1 MGDQRLDDILDGPRG
16 RRLCLS
22 LVTSA
27 EPSLW
32 TLTIHATRS
41 PNDTSLRTELAR
53 GIAGFNAMNALTDAA
68 LLQALADSTDRAR
81 YWQEPDEEDQLLE
94 DPQLREALE
103 PVALHAATHAST
115 QWWRSGIALESQ
127 NHVQWTGESTY
138 DPPELTGASGRL
150 ERWKA
155 DIVEGERRA
164 ARRPKPVAAN
174 ISGVWWSTPAIA
186 GLVTTTR
193 SLPGLG
199 AVKLMATED
208 RFGWTTADVWPMKPA
223 ADCRVYEISGPD
235 AWVELVARYPME
247 VTFSRRHDWWRAS
260 GHDGTWIQ
268 PDWSAIASDF
278 DAVHLTAFG
287 YLSTAGRGLPVGDA
301 RTMLAGWDADE
312 TYWLNDVLEPTGEP
326 VTWHRDDAPWTDGAW
341 TVAPPEA

>member
-22 LVTSA
+22 LITSS

-32 TLTIHATRS
+32 TLTIHAARS
-41 PNDTSLRTELAR
+41 PNDASLRAELAS
-53 GIAGFNAMNALTDAA
+53 GIAGFSTMNALTDAA
-68 LLQALADSTDRAR
+68 LLQALADSTDHAR
-81 YWQEPDEEDQLLE
+81 YWQEPDEEDQLLQH
-94 DPQLREALE
+94 PQLQRALE
-103 PVALHAATHAST
+103 PVAFHVSNHAATR
-115 QWWRSGIALESQ
+115 WWRSSIALEDQ
-127 NHVQWTGESTY
+127 NHVQWIGDMPY
-138 DPPELTGASGRL
+138 DPPAVSGASARL
-150 ERWKA
+150 KQWKA
-155 DIVEGERRA
+155 DVVEGELRA

-186 GLVTTTR
+186 GLITTTR

-199 AVKLMATED
+199 AIKLMAAED
-208 RFGWTTADVWPMKPA
+208 RLGWATADVWPMKPA

-235 AWVELVARYPME
+235 AWVGLVARYPMD

-260 GHDGTWIQ
+260 GHDGTWCQ

-278 DAVHLTAFG
+278 DAVHLTALG
-287 YLSTAGRGLPVGDA
+287 YLSTAGRVLPVGDA

-312 TYWLNDVLEPTGEP
+312 TYWLNDALESTGAP
-326 VTWHRDDAPWTDGAW
+326 VTWQRDDVPWTDGTW
-341 TVAPPEA
+341 TAAPPDA